1 MGILFSGIYAQE
13 LIVPPKQQLKA
24 GVAIHDI
31 KCKAEFELVFK
42 ATDGSPACVKPTSVE
57 KLIERGW
64 AIDQSLPESSE
75 DGVTVGDSDTSRDSV
90 LTEFPMMSM
99 MSGETYYAIFAAGI
113 SDIRDSVDTRL
124 GSDALVG
131 SFRINSLLKFPN
143 NEIILLAFSNQ
154 TTQTAIID
162 AKANGFGY
170 VGYDNEKAN
179 GALSTPQE
187 ELDDPALFT
196 NYLGVLVKNA
206 GLKYVVAPTRPLLQ
220 QEYLGVDWNNVD
232 LLVMQLQGS
241 RSITEYV
248 EIGSRV
254 GKHVNSQNPNTIIL
268 AQINPTH
275 PKQMN
280 GIAGIQDELTQLRD
294 VIDGVSIIC
303 GQCTDAQ
310 FNELIDAVNIALG

>member
-13 LIVPPKQQLKA
+13 LILPPKQQLKV

-64 AIDQSLPESSE
+64 ATDQSPPESSE
-75 DGVTVGDSDTSRDSV
+75 DGATVGDSVTSRDSV
-90 LTEFPMMSM
+90 LTKFPMKSM

-113 SDIRDSVDTRL
+113 ADIRDSVQTRL
-124 GSDALVG
+124 GSDAYVG
-131 SFRINSLLKFPN
+131 SFRINALLQFPN

-170 VGYDNEKAN
+170 VGYDNEKSN
-179 GALSTPQE
+179 GMASTPQE

-206 GLKYVVAPTRPLLQ
+206 GLKYVVAPTRALLQ
-220 QEYLGVDWNNVD
+220 EEYLGVDWGNVD
-232 LLVMQLQGS
+232 VLIMQLQRAKS
-241 RSITEYV
+241 VTQFV
-248 EIGSRV
+248 EIGSLV
-254 GKHVNSQNPNTIIL
+254 GNHVNSQSSSTIIL
-268 AQINPTH
+268 AQVNPTF
-275 PKQMN
+275 QTMAE
-280 GIAGIQDELTQLRD
+280 IRDELTQLRNK
-294 VIDGVSIIC
+294 IDGVSIIC

-310 FNELIDAVNIALG
+310 FNELIDTVNIALG